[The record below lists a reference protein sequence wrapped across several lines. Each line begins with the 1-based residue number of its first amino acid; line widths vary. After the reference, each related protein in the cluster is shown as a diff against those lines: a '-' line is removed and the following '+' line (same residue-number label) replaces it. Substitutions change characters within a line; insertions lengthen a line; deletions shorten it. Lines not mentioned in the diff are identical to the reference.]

1 MIATKN
7 QIAALQTLASGTDA
21 ARLALNTRTVSSLIR
36 RYFAAFNYETGRV
49 EATSIGRNLIAQQ
62 ARYRYQAGR

>member
-7 QIAALQTLASGTDA
+7 QLAALRTLASGTDA
-21 ARLALNTRTVSSLIR
+21 ARVALNTRTVNSLVQ

-49 EATSIGRNLIAQQ
+49 EATSVGRNLLAQR
-62 ARYRYQAGR
+62 ARWEMTR